1 MGRAARCGLADG
13 ADGEGRSDGDG
24 EGVISGVGIAA
35 GKRRGAVRKKNN
47 GEGRNIAET
56 FFSPLESFVEPRFNQ
71 KLSDLWDLCE
81 RTRINF
87 LVGCYFNLFI
97 WILIV

>member
-35 GKRRGAVRKKNN
+35 GKRRGAVREKRPRK
-47 GEGRNIAET
+47 AET
-56 FFSPLESFVEPRFNQ
+56 SRKPDFR
-71 KLSDLWDLCE
+71 
-81 RTRINF
+81 
-87 LVGCYFNLFI
+87 
-97 WILIV
+97 